1 MLQQSTSRRTGAN
14 HAPAAPP
21 LVVIID
27 DDRSMRE
34 ALVNLLRSVDIDTLA
49 YASTSDFL
57 GERLPDRP
65 GCLLLDVRMPG
76 LSGLELQRHLSNQQ
90 IGKPIIFL
98 TAFADIPMTVQA
110 MKAGAV
116 DFLTKPC
123 RDQALLDA
131 IAQAIALDVERR
143 ERHAGMRESLV
154 RFAQLTPRE
163 KQVFRDVA
171 AGRLNK
177 QIAFDLGIS
186 LITVKLHRGNMMR
199 KLGARSV
206 SDLIR
211 IWETIQHHIG
221 SRGDHV
227 PT

>member
-1 MLQQSTSRRTGAN
+1 MMLQESASRRARAN
-14 HAPAAPP
+14 QTVGAPP
-21 LVVIID
+21 LVLIID

-34 ALVNLLRSVDIDTLA
+34 ALVDLLQSVDIDTLA
-49 YASTSDFL
+49 FSSTSDFL
-57 GERLPDRP
+57 SALMPDRP

-76 LSGLELQRHLSNQQ
+76 LSGLDLQRHLSSLQ
-90 IGKPIIFL
+90 IFKPIVFL

-116 DFLTKPC
+116 DFLTKPF

-131 IAQAIALDVERR
+131 IAQAIALDIERR
-143 ERHAGMRESLV
+143 ERQAGVRESLA
-154 RFAQLTPRE
+154 RFSQLTPRE
-163 KQVFRDVA
+163 KQLLREVA

-206 SDLIR
+206 SDLVR
-211 IWETIQHHIG
+211 IWEMLPA
-221 SRGDHV
+221 SSV
-227 PT
+227 